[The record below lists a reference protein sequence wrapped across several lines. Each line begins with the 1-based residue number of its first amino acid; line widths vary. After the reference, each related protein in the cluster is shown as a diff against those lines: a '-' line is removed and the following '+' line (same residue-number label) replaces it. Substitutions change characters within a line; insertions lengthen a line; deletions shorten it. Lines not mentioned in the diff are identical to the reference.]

1 MIARSDLCS
10 LARHQSHAMMISNI
24 NTKISKN
31 NFLEIN
37 IKITLSAIGHM
48 SCWYRTACRVRQRSQ
63 PLGFP
68 GICGYIYTLY
78 SPYQPSL
85 VVLGMSS
92 KLGRLLL
99 VESRTREDKIKCSSG
114 LGFPSRCHR
123 QHTPI
128 KITHQSHHQHHQ
140 RHSTQKILSQPSTSC
155 SQHTQVMAVQP
166 KHTQALPWVG
176 GVPCGRLCHLVKHR

>member
-1 MIARSDLCS
+1 
-10 LARHQSHAMMISNI
+10 
-24 NTKISKN
+24 
-31 NFLEIN
+31 
-37 IKITLSAIGHM
+37 
-48 SCWYRTACRVRQRSQ
+48 
-63 PLGFP
+63 
-68 GICGYIYTLY
+68 
-78 SPYQPSL
+78 
-85 VVLGMSS
+85 MSS

-166 KHTQALPWVG
+166 KHTQALPWVLGRG
-176 GVPCGRLCHLVKHR
+176 GFPAEGCVTSSNIVSQCPFNLYTCSRTSSISSVILSAPWLFLLHSLYHVTIWVESLSFIQNCGSYFSGL